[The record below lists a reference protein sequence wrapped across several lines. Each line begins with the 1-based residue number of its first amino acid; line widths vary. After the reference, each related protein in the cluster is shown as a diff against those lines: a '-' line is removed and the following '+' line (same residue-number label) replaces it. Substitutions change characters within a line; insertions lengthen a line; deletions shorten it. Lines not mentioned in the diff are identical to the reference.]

1 MGSLYAAARDIKN
14 AIPVVRDVWA
24 FARRLIWKAT
34 HPRDTSYAGRL
45 AAETGVFRDVT
56 DVHDLPPIFHYWSN
70 THLRPMLE
78 AQGFSNPDQ
87 LFARHLHESAVRRG
101 ASAPS
106 FLSIGAGNC
115 DTEVRVSRLLR
126 EAGLAAF
133 MIECLDLNPAMLA
146 RGREMA
152 AREGVAEHIV
162 TTEGDFNR
170 WTASRTYDGI
180 MANQSLHHVVNLEG
194 LLAGIKRALAPR
206 AFFVV
211 DDMIGRNG
219 HMRWPEALAA
229 VRAFWRELPYEYR
242 YNRQL
247 ERHERTYRNW
257 DCSTESFEG
266 VRAEDILP
274 LLVAEFHFRL
284 FIGFGNVVDVF
295 VDRSFGHHFDA
306 SRAWDRDFIDRVHA
320 FDERGFAAG
329 TLTPTHMMAVMTAEK
344 DGEGRV
350 ARGLSPAMSL
360 RRPRQGALWNWE
372 SRTRSGGP

>member
-14 AIPVVRDVWA
+14 SIPVVREVWA
-24 FARRLIWKAT
+24 FGRRLIWKAMHLRRMT
-34 HPRDTSYAGRL
+34 YAGRL
-45 AAETGVFRDVT
+45 AAETDVYEDVT

-70 THLRPMLE
+70 THVRPMLE
-78 AQGFSNPDQ
+78 AFGFSNPDE
-87 LFARHLHESAVRRG
+87 LFAKHLLESAARRG
-101 ASAPS
+101 VEAPA

-126 EAGLAAF
+126 EAGLREF
-133 MIECLDLNPAMLA
+133 TIECLDLNPAMLA
-146 RGREMA
+146 RGRELA
-152 AREGVAEHIV
+152 AREGVAGHIV

-170 WTASRTYDGI
+170 WTARRTYDGI

-194 LLAGIKRALAPR
+194 LFAEVRRALAPR
-206 AFFVV
+206 GFFVV

-229 VRAFWRELPYEYR
+229 VRRFWRELPDAYR

-247 ERHERTYRNW
+247 GRHEHTYRNW

-266 VRAEDILP
+266 VRAEDILR
-274 LLVAEFHFRL
+274 LLVERFHFRV

-295 VDRSFGHHFDA
+295 VDRAFGHHFDA
-306 SRAWDRDFIDRVHA
+306 DRASDRDFIDRVHA
-320 FDERGFAAG
+320 LDERGFADG
-329 TLTPTHMMAVMTAEK
+329 SLTPTHMMAVMTAEAE
-344 DGEGRV
+344 GEGAF

-360 RRPRQGALWNWE
+360 RR
-372 SRTRSGGP
+372 SRFSRWRRR